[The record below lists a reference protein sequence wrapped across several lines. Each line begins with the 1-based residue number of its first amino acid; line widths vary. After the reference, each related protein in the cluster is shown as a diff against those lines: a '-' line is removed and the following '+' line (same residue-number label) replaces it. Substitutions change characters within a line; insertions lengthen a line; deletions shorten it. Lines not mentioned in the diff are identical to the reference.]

1 LTPGKSPAQEKSN
14 CYVFLKNWLF
24 YISKKHWDHLT
35 YNASFIENI
44 IDFDLKQELEKTII
58 NYNDIIKSSSSER
71 DSNSISQKS
80 IKIDS
85 DYSADDLN
93 SVSSIDKISINQNT
107 ITKNPLLTKNELEIN
122 NQNSI
127 IEDNNK
133 NPLQGILN
141 N

>member
-1 LTPGKSPAQEKSN
+1 
-14 CYVFLKNWLF
+14 
-24 YISKKHWDHLT
+24 
-35 YNASFIENI
+35 
-44 IDFDLKQELEKTII
+44 LEKTKI

-71 DSNSISQKS
+71 DSNGISQKS

-93 SVSSIDKISINQNT
+93 SVSSIDKISINENT

-127 IEDNNK
+127 IEDINQT
-133 NPLQGILN
+133 PPHGILKD
-141 N
+141 